1 MRTRDE
7 ETRRAGNFGEP
18 QPNGSKT
25 KRHINSLTGC
35 NSTSSSRI
43 AEQKRC
49 RDYWSRMYG
58 ADAEKRSRGGV
69 AWLR

>member
-1 MRTRDE
+1 MTTRNE
-7 ETRRAGNFGEP
+7 ETRRAGNFGER
-18 QPNGSKT
+18 QPNGSIKQ
-25 KRHINSLTGC
+25 RHIYGLSGC

-43 AEQKRC
+43 AEQQRC